1 MRPAA
6 IIKLGGSYALSPD
19 LGRALE
25 AIALCGAP
33 VVVVPGGGPFADAV
47 RAAQLRMGFGDRAAH
62 RMALLAMA
70 QFAEAL
76 ADLGP
81 GLEVAESAEAIRA
94 ALGAKRVP
102 VWSPLPMALGAD
114 LPESWDVT
122 SDSLAVW
129 LARALGAP
137 KVVLL
142 KSAEPSPGASAE
154 ELAAAGIVD
163 PHLPRI
169 LGSGAPAL
177 AVLGPAMLGSLA
189 DIVAGDRLGSRA

>member
-1 MRPAA
+1 MRPEA

-25 AIALCGAP
+25 AIARCRAP
-33 VVVVPGGGPFADAV
+33 VVLVPGGGPFADAV

-76 ADLGP
+76 ADLGA
-81 GLEVAESAEAIRA
+81 GFEVAESAEAIRA

-102 VWSPLPMALGAD
+102 VWSPLPMALAAD

-137 KVVLL
+137 KAVLL
-142 KSAEPSPGASAE
+142 KSAEPAPGASAE

-163 PHLPRI
+163 PHLPRL

-177 AVLGPAMLGSLA
+177 AVLGPGSLGGLT
-189 DIVAGDRLGSRA
+189 DIVAGDRLGSGA